1 MKQKFNQHKN
11 KTKFLILFLQYLLV
25 NSVFVSE
32 SKLVELEIAQL
43 FRQINVQQISVLTKL
58 NFDYELQFNL
68 IEENCIT

>member
-1 MKQKFNQHKN
+1 MKQKSNQYKKN
-11 KTKFLILFLQYLLV
+11 FKILFLQYLLV
-25 NSVFVSE
+25 SSVFVSE

-43 FRQINVQQISVLTKL
+43 FRLINVQQISVLTKL